1 MPVANFVNQLLGRA
15 QFSIKHVIGQ
25 AIRLVDYTADV
36 ERLREAVLR
45 LGVRAETPDGG
56 RVVEAVFDTAKE
68 LREFDRPVIVLLTD
82 THAEYSSLPAHH
94 VLEELQRS
102 GALLHVVAVARVA
115 QLNPT
120 SVPTAKDKPA
130 DLLEHQLDINRV
142 LGDGPKQTGGR
153 RVEIGGLGGTI
164 PELQGVAVQ
173 LKQQYLDYLS
183 GSGRR
188 EAESEAQRLI
198 QAARRNR
205 ARTVPRRSRESLV
218 VMIFRS
224 ALVLLVAATA
234 SAQTQPAADTSA
246 YQTRCASC
254 HGAAMTGGSAAS
266 ILTYIRYHTDAEVTA
281 SIRDRH
287 RDVAVTA
294 IQGQELSAVLNAMR
308 ALAGTNPAMATGGF
322 TGSRGRGAGGGGARG
337 TGAAPAGQP
346 CCATGARRA
355 PAGGNQGTD
364 GLAPTAITMADGRT
378 RTGLLLAAV

>member
-1 MPVANFVNQLLGRA
+1 MFEKKVFLISYSPVKGFPLVGLWLATIVGFAGEGAAQRADPAVPHVRTVHVSAVDRKEVPITDLAVANFVLREGGDIREILKVEPATTPLHIAIIVDDSGTGIFRVPVANFVNQLLGRA

-56 RVVEAVFDTAKE
+56 RVVEAVFDSAKE

-82 THAEYSSLPAHH
+82 THAEYSSLPARH

-102 GALLHVVAVARVA
+102 GAILHVIAVARMV

-173 LKQQYLDYLS
+173 LKQQYLITYLVPAGEKLNQKLS
-183 GSGRR
+183 VSSKRR
-188 EAESEAQRLI
+188 GVTVRAPSR
-198 QAARRNR
+198 AAR
-205 ARTVPRRSRESLV
+205 
-218 VMIFRS
+218 
-224 ALVLLVAATA
+224 
-234 SAQTQPAADTSA
+234 
-246 YQTRCASC
+246 
-254 HGAAMTGGSAAS
+254 G
-266 ILTYIRYHTDAEVTA
+266 
-281 SIRDRH
+281 
-287 RDVAVTA
+287 
-294 IQGQELSAVLNAMR
+294 
-308 ALAGTNPAMATGGF
+308 NP
-322 TGSRGRGAGGGGARG
+322 
-337 TGAAPAGQP
+337 
-346 CCATGARRA
+346 
-355 PAGGNQGTD
+355 
-364 GLAPTAITMADGRT
+364 
-378 RTGLLLAAV
+378 